1 MNEMSLNE
9 STIQNRKLLIVS
21 CSKIKKNLQQGPAI
35 EIYDGPYYRLL
46 RKSDLS
52 NTDVKII
59 SAKYGLIDS
68 DTPISPYEQRMTRKV
83 AKLLVPTVSEGVLEA
98 LSSSKYSDVLLEL
111 GKDYLNTVQVD
122 WDKFP
127 NKRITIDRN
136 PIGIR
141 LHNLKKWLQS

>member
-1 MNEMSLNE
+1 MSLNE
-9 STIQNRKLLIVS
+9 STMQNRKLLIVS
-21 CSKIKKNLQQGPAI
+21 CSKIKKNLQKGPAI
-35 EIYDGPYYRLL
+35 EIYDGPYYRIL

-52 NTDVKII
+52 NIDVKII

-83 AKLLVPTVSEGVLEA
+83 AKLLVPNVSEGVLEA

-127 NKRITIDRN
+127 NKRITIDIN

-141 LHNLKKWLQS
+141 LHNLKNWLQS